1 MNNDD
6 TRFAS
11 GIKSLLDGYV
21 ERRQIPGYGYAIDL
35 HGSRLATGFG
45 GASRLGTGATVG
57 ADSVFR
63 IFSMSKP
70 ITSVAAMMLVEN
82 GSLELDGPITRYVP
96 ELQSVRVY
104 QNVGLHGT
112 LATVPLVRPIT
123 LRHLLTHTAG
133 FTYHFHAHPFNIERP
148 LQQPYL
154 RHGL

>member
-45 GASRLGTGATVG
+45 VAASGETGDPLRG
-57 ADSVFR
+57 DSVFR

-133 FTYHFHAHPFNIERP
+133 LTYQFMVARFSNDGPPPHP
-148 LQQPYL
+148 
-154 RHGL
+154 

>member
-45 GASRLGTGATVG
+45 GASSLETGAPLR

-133 FTYHFHAHPFNIERP
+133 IPYPLLGAAVNIDAPVPQLHP
-148 LQQPYL
+148 
-154 RHGL
+154 